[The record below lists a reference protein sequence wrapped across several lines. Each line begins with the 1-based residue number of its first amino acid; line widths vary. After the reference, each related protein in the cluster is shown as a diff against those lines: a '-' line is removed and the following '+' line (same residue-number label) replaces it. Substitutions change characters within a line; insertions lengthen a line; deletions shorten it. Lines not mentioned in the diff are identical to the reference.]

1 MFSSE
6 DDVFYQHNQTPT
18 TPKMK
23 EMHVPNYA
31 YHVNLSK
38 TIITPLRKELLG
50 LGLLHL
56 N

>member
-18 TPKMK
+18 IRKMK

-31 YHVNLSK
+31 YRVNLSK
-38 TIITPLRKELLG
+38 AIIAPLRKELLG